1 MLKIDFITIFSLSQ
15 SAWGPH
21 PSPLPLLLGLVQ
33 IPVHMGVGELA
44 DAPQDQGDPQP
55 LERYRWVT
63 TNNHSFP
70 VWVARTPPSLASS
83 LPLGANPSVQRR
95 ERHKVKAGILHGFSN
110 LFIFCLY
117 FSYTSA
123 PDISDALRI
132 DGGVNVGTHCTTS
145 SQLHLFD

>member
-110 LFIFCLY
+110 LFIFCL
-117 FSYTSA
+117 
-123 PDISDALRI
+123 
-132 DGGVNVGTHCTTS
+132 
-145 SQLHLFD
+145 